1 MRIEISTAISGGVSD
16 PRNSTMLKMFNFI
29 DIGERAGSGIPNI
42 FSVWKEQKW
51 SDPILT
57 EKFDPDRITL
67 SLPLSANNT
76 AEKKPSE
83 KTVRKNRQKKPSD
96 KISET
101 RVKQIIEYMNSIEA
115 ATAQEIADAIGLSLS
130 QTKDYLRKLVDADIL
145 VYEGKTKSRVYRIIK
160 K

>member
-51 SDPILT
+51 SEPILT

-67 SLPLSANNT
+67 SLPLSSQKVSIKSDGKKVTMKSDSQKT
-76 AEKKPSE
+76 A
-83 KTVRKNRQKKPSD
+83 
-96 KISET
+96 
-101 RVKQIIEYMNSIEA
+101 IIEFLTDHPEGTVSELELLLNVKSSRIKQLLYDLIDDGIVEA
-115 ATAQEIADAIGLSLS
+115 VGANRNRT
-130 QTKDYLRKLVDADIL
+130 
-145 VYEGKTKSRVYRIIK
+145 YRLK
-160 K
+160 R